1 MAVME
6 KMRNSTGIILWVLIG
21 SFGLLWVLSDV
32 NFFDA
37 VQAGPSSLGAVNGDK
52 ITNEEYQSRIQ
63 YYSNA
68 YSQQTGNSM
77 TPEMRAYYET
87 QVWNELVNSRLLS
100 QKMDELGITVSDQEV
115 LDMVY
120 GDNPAPVI
128 RQNFTRE
135 DGTIDQ
141 AAVKQVLSSSEFS
154 QQAVAL
160 ELQLREQRRQQ
171 KLNNYITAGLQ
182 VTKGEV
188 EQDYIRNN
196 TTENVDYLRFPYS
209 EVTEQELDIS
219 DSDLKTFYNK
229 NKDRF
234 SREESYRIKYVK
246 FSKMP
251 TAADTAQIIEDL
263 EELKQ
268 PFAEAEG
275 DSLFLV
281 RQASSTDYRPGFV
294 KKADVSDDYQ
304 AVLDLKVG
312 EVSDIQLNAGQA
324 FLLKKEAARGNEI
337 KFQIMSYNIQAL
349 PATIDEANDHASDF
363 EFFASEESSYEDEVK
378 TRNLESKEAFA
389 TKGSEFIS
397 GLGSSKQIMN
407 FLEKAKKGA
416 ISDVIEL
423 SSDFV
428 VIKVED
434 ITPEGYR
441 PLDEVKSQVETSVKI
456 ERRKELTRDRVEKML
471 NQNPTLDELANASG
485 KEIKNE
491 SNLRGSASVL
501 PGAGREPMIIGAMFA
516 LGEGETSDALTGNS
530 AVFVVKVIRKTDAD
544 LANLDKDT
552 RNSIRQRLEQQRT
565 QEFTSI
571 WLDQLRENAN
581 IVDNRSRLLR
591 Q

>member
-1 MAVME
+1 MGVME

-37 VQAGPSSLGAVNGDK
+37 VQAGPSALGAVNGDK
-52 ITNEEYQSRIQ
+52 ITNEEYQGRIQ

-135 DGTIDQ
+135 DGTIDK

-182 VTKGEV
+182 VTKAEV

-196 TTENVDYLRFPYS
+196 TTANVDYLRFPYS
-209 EVTEQELDIS
+209 EVTEQELNIS
-219 DSDLKTFYNK
+219 DSELKAFYNE
-229 NKDRF
+229 NKDRY

-251 TAADTAQIIEDL
+251 TASDTAQIIKDL
-263 EELKQ
+263 EDLKQ
-268 PFAEAEG
+268 PFAEAEN
-275 DSLFLV
+275 DSLFLA
-281 RQASSTDYRPGFV
+281 RQASSTEYRPGFV
-294 KKADVSDDYQ
+294 KKADISEDYK

-312 EVSDIQLNAGQA
+312 QVSDVKVTASQA
-324 FLLKKEAARGNEI
+324 LILKKEAARGNEI

-349 PATIDEANDHASDF
+349 PATIDEANDKASDF
-363 EFFASEESSYEDEVK
+363 EFFASEESSFEDEVK

-407 FLEKAKKGA
+407 FLEKANEGD

-428 VIKVED
+428 VVKVEE

-441 PLDEVKSQVETSVKI
+441 PLDEVKTQVETSVKI
-456 ERRKELTRDRVEKML
+456 ERRKELTHDRVEKML
-471 NQNPTLDELANASG
+471 NQNPSLDELANASG
-485 KEIKNE
+485 KEIQNE
-491 SNLRGSASVL
+491 SNLRGSATIL
-501 PGAGREPMIIGAMFA
+501 PGAGREPMIIGAIFA
-516 LGEGETSDALTGNS
+516 LNEGETSDVLTGNS
-530 AVFVVKVIRKTDAD
+530 AAFVLKVNSKSEAD
-544 LANLDKDT
+544 LANLDQAT
-552 RNSIRQRLEQQRT
+552 RNSIRQRLQQEKT
-565 QEFTSI
+565 QAFTSI
-571 WLDQLRENAN
+571 WLEQLRENAN